1 MKLSSNPISA
11 SSAVSEFSDFTPL
24 YSEVKYSNPIETF
37 SIFSETPWSLLLGG
51 GNCEQD
57 FPLGTNRYSYIAT
70 SPFLKISSRDG
81 KIKVNNHY
89 INEKVDLLSYIQ
101 KLSKQYPLNTIP
113 DLPPFQGGILG
124 LLSYDLCDAYENIQ
138 LPEGPI
144 NYSALIGFYD
154 LLHVFDHKE
163 LKSWVF
169 SSGLPYINS
178 EKCSIHAENRL
189 NEYINKINSIKTSI
203 DTPYCSK
210 EKILLQSNF
219 TQEEYISTVALAKE
233 YIKNGDIFEVNLSQ
247 RFSGKLPEGLNP
259 YVLFKKLYE
268 INPCPFSA
276 FANFGSTK
284 ILSSSPERFIQVNK
298 GCVETRPIK
307 GTRKRGSTPYEDEL
321 LIQDLIHSEKDK
333 AENIMIV
340 DLMRNDL
347 SRVCEMNSVT
357 VEALCAHEI
366 YPKVH
371 HLVSVIKGHLQEDY
385 DVYDL
390 LKNSFPGG
398 SITGAPKIRAME
410 IISELEPHNRGPY
423 CGNLI
428 IASFDSQNLD
438 SSILIRT
445 YVIDSNVITFHGGG
459 AVTIESDPESEYEET
474 LSKIYVLKDTLEKF
488 L

>member
-1 MKLSSNPISA
+1 MKLSTDNICTSG
-11 SSAVSEFSDFTPL
+11 VSEISSFTPL
-24 YSEVKYSNPIETF
+24 YCEVEYSSPIETF
-37 SIFSETPWSLLLGG
+37 SIFSEAPWSLLLGG
-51 GNCEQD
+51 DNYKIA
-57 FPLGTNRYSYIAT
+57 FPEGTNRYSYIAT
-70 SPFLKISSRDG
+70 SPFLTVSCRAG
-81 KIKVNNHY
+81 KIKVNNHS

-101 KLSKQYPLNTIP
+101 KLSKQYSVNLIP

-124 LLSYDLCDAYENIQ
+124 LLSYDLCDAFEAIQ

-144 NYSALIGFYD
+144 NYSGLIGFYD
-154 LLHVFDHKE
+154 LLHVFDHKK

-169 SSGLPYINS
+169 SSGLPYKNS
-178 EKCSIHAENRL
+178 KNCSIHAKNRL
-189 NEYINKINSIKTSI
+189 NEYINKINSVSTPI
-203 DTPYCSK
+203 DIPYFSK
-210 EKILLQSNF
+210 AKILLQSNF
-219 TQEEYISTVALAKE
+219 TREEYISAVTLAKE

-259 YVLFKKLYE
+259 YLIFKKLYE
-268 INPCPFSA
+268 VNPCPFSA
-276 FANFGSTK
+276 FANFGSIK
-284 ILSSSPERFIQVNK
+284 IISSSPERFIQVNK
-298 GCVETRPIK
+298 GNVETRPIK
-307 GTRKRGSTPYEDEL
+307 GTRKRGSIPYEDNM
-321 LIQDLIHSEKDK
+321 LIQELINSEKDK

-347 SRVCEMNSVT
+347 SRVCEMNSVK

-371 HLVSVIKGHLQEDY
+371 HLVSVIKGHLQQNN
-385 DVYDL
+385 DVFDL

-428 IASFDSQNLD
+428 IASFDSQCLD

-445 YVIDSNVITFHGGG
+445 YVIDGDVITFHGGG
-459 AVTIESDPESEYEET
+459 AVTIESDADSEYEET
-474 LSKIYVLKDTLEKF
+474 LSKISALKDTLEKF
-488 L
+488 S